1 MVRVVAICLTAAL
14 LAGCSPSDES
24 AQPTVIERP
33 EWGDLFFDADVD
45 GTFVLREVGSSTTH
59 VWNPDRADEL
69 RLPASTF
76 KILNSLIILETGVI
90 ADMDEVVPWDG
101 EDRGIDV
108 WNRDHS
114 LRTGIEVS
122 AVWAFQQMAR
132 EVGADRMAE
141 LVAAADYGN
150 ADIGGDIDRFWLD
163 GDLRI
168 SPLEQLDF
176 LERLLTDDLPFAAE
190 HIDAVKDILVRETSA
205 DWIWRHKTGTALAED
220 PALGW
225 LVGSSHHDGRSF
237 VFAMNIDLVS
247 VSSVESQLDP
257 MVRQNLAREL
267 LANYGAAPT
276 TS

>member
-1 MVRVVAICLTAAL
+1 MCLTAAML
-14 LAGCSPSDES
+14 TGCSSGDGS
-24 AQPTVIERP
+24 AEPKIVEHAD
-33 EWGDLFFDADVD
+33 WGEFFRDADVE
-45 GTFVLREVGSSTTH
+45 GTFVVREVGSSTTH
-59 VWNPDRADEL
+59 VWNLDRAGEP

-76 KILNSLIILETGVI
+76 KVLNSLIILETGVI
-90 ADMDEVVPWDG
+90 ADVEEVVPWDG

-176 LERLLTDDLPFAAE
+176 LERLVTDDLPFAAGHME
-190 HIDAVKDILVRETSA
+190 AVKDILVRETSA

-257 MVRQNLAREL
+257 MARQNLAREL
-267 LANYGAAPT
+267 LAN
-276 TS
+276 